1 MFLPL
6 VGVFA
11 DDDVSEVIVGLSVLA
26 AHHAAALLT
35 AVQGTHERAAGE
47 WQVEWDALPLVCA
60 AAAGALAGAGRVMA
74 GLSVFPERMRTNLA
88 GEGGAIMAEAAMM
101 AVAGV
106 VGRTDA
112 HALVS
117 EASSTARGERLSLR
131 SALERTLDPA
141 ILAVMPAL
149 DDVLDP
155 DSYLGETDAIVSAAI
170 SRWTRVTCPSDPA
183 AGRARP

>member
-6 VGVFA
+6 VDVFA

-60 AAAGALAGAGRVMA
+60 AAAGALAGAGRVM
-74 GLSVFPERMRTNLA
+74 
-88 GEGGAIMAEAAMM
+88 
-101 AVAGV
+101 
-106 VGRTDA
+106 
-112 HALVS
+112 
-117 EASSTARGERLSLR
+117 
-131 SALERTLDPA
+131 
-141 ILAVMPAL
+141 PAL

>member
-1 MFLPL
+1 MFT
-6 VGVFA
+6 G
-11 DDDVSEVIVGLSVLA
+11 
-26 AHHAAALLT
+26 ALLT

-47 WQVEWDALPLVCA
+47 WQVEWDALPLICA

-112 HALVS
+112 HALVRGVIHR
-117 EASSTARGERLSLR
+117 ARR
-131 SALERTLDPA
+131 RTLA
-141 ILAVMPAL
+141 AVGTRA
-149 DDVLDP
+149 DARSR
-155 DSYLGETDAIVSAAI
+155 DSRRHAPF
-170 SRWTRVTCPSDPA
+170 R
-183 AGRARP
+183 